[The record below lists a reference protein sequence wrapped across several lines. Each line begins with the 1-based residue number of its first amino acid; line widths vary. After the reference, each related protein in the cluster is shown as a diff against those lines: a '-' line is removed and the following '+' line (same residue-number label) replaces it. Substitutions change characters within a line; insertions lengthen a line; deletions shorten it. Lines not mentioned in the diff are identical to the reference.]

1 MPLSIL
7 NKEIEKIEKDNN
19 LIKIN
24 FEKENAT
31 EIIICLNLRINLL
44 ETGDYLYSEDDILK
58 MSKKYKEMNNLK
70 IKDKN
75 EEQQKLIKILKELR
89 TNIYEQI

>member
-1 MPLSIL
+1 MIENIIL
-7 NKEIEKIEKDNN
+7 YTAQ
-19 LIKIN
+19 
-24 FEKENAT
+24 F
-31 EIIICLNLRINLL
+31 LL
-44 ETGDYLYSEDDILK
+44 LVVFFTTLYCE

-75 EEQQKLIKILKELR
+75 EQQQKLIKILKELR